1 MAERKNYHAYRKGN
15 KDSET
20 KRGHIHNDNVLS
32 AYMVRSGYDY
42 RHYMTLDAT
51 STRKGW
57 TTMRSPGAFQVK
69 AGDDIPYNQNAV
81 YFQAINGDIVLRAN
95 NGKILLDAEN
105 IQLIAKGG
113 NGQNGTILLE
123 SNEDI
128 TLNSK
133 NIRLNSD
140 SVCKFFSSGSMQIV
154 ADASM
159 DIYGGLVDC
168 ATGSSKIKKSKY
180 PSSIAKLHNKGN
192 FVV

>member
-1 MAERKNYHAYRKGN
+1 MPQKKNYWAHRKGTN
-15 KDSET
+15 NSET
-20 KRGHIHNDNVLS
+20 KRGHIHQDNVLS

-42 RHYMTLDAT
+42 RHYMTMDSDAHRT
-51 STRKGW
+51 GW
-57 TTMRSPGAFQVK
+57 TILRCPGAFNVK
-69 AGDDIPYNQNAV
+69 AGDDIPYNSNSI
-81 YFQAINGDIVLRAN
+81 YFEAINGDIVLKAK
-95 NGKILLDAEN
+95 NGRIKLDAEN

-113 NGQNGTILLE
+113 SNALGTILLE

-133 NIRLNSD
+133 NIKLNAD

-168 ATGSSKIKKSKY
+168 ATGSSKSKKSKY
-180 PSSIAKLHNKGN
+180 PSAIAKLHNKGN

>member
-1 MAERKNYHAYRKGN
+1 MPQTKNYHTHRKGT

-20 KRGHIHNDNVLS
+20 KRGHIHTDNVLS
-32 AYMVRSGYDY
+32 AYMVRSGWDY
-42 RHYMTLDAT
+42 RHYITLDAN

-81 YFQAINGDIVLRAN
+81 YVQAINGDIVLRAN

-113 NGQNGTILLE
+113 NGKNGTILLE

-133 NIRLNSD
+133 NIRLNAD
-140 SVCKFFSSGSMQIV
+140 SVCKFFSSGSLQCI
-154 ADASM
+154 ANGTM
-159 DIYGGLVDC
+159 DMYAGLADC
-168 ATGSSKIKKSKY
+168 ATGASKLKKPKGPNRAVS
-180 PSSIAKLHNKGN
+180 AARGKL
-192 FVV
+192 

>member
-1 MAERKNYHAYRKGN
+1 MAQIKSYHSHRKGT

-20 KRGHIHNDNVLS
+20 KRGHIHTDNVLS
-32 AYMVRSGYDY
+32 AYMVRSGWDY
-42 RHYMTLDAT
+42 RHYITLDAN

-57 TTMRSPGAFQVK
+57 TTMRCPGVFQVK
-69 AGDDIPYNQNAV
+69 AGDDIPYNQNSV

-113 NGQNGTILLE
+113 NGTNGTILLE

-133 NIRLNSD
+133 NIRLNAD
-140 SVCKFFSSGSMQIV
+140 SVCKFFSSGSLQCI
-154 ADASM
+154 ANGTM
-159 DIYGGLVDC
+159 DLYGGLVDC
-168 ATGSSKIKKSKY
+168 ATGASKIQKPKG
-180 PSSIAKLHNKGN
+180 PNRAIGGARGKL
-192 FVV
+192 

>member
-1 MAERKNYHAYRKGN
+1 MAERKNYHAHRKGT

-51 STRKGW
+51 SHRTGW
-57 TTMRSPGAFQVK
+57 TILRCPGAFNVK
-69 AGDDIPYNQNAV
+69 AGDDIPYNSNSI
-81 YFQAINGDIVLRAN
+81 YFEAINGDIVLKAK
-95 NGKILLDAEN
+95 NGRIKLDAEN

-113 NGQNGTILLE
+113 SNKAGTILLE

-133 NIRLNSD
+133 NIRLNAD
-140 SVCKFFSSGSMQIV
+140 SVCKFFSSGSLQCI
-154 ADASM
+154 ANGTM
-159 DIYGGLVDC
+159 DMYAGLADC
-168 ATGSSKIKKSKY
+168 ATGASKLKKPKG
-180 PSSIAKLHNKGN
+180 ANRAVGAARGKL
-192 FVV
+192 

>member
-1 MAERKNYHAYRKGN
+1 MPQIKNYHAHRKGT

-42 RHYMTLDAT
+42 RHYITLDAN

-81 YFQAINGDIVLRAN
+81 YLQAINGDIVLRAN

-113 NGQNGTILLE
+113 DGKNGTILLE

-133 NIRLNSD
+133 NIRLNAD
-140 SVCKFFSSGSMQIV
+140 SVCKFFSSGSLQCI
-154 ADASM
+154 ASGSM
-159 DIYGGLVDC
+159 DLYGGLVDC
-168 ATGSSKIKKSKY
+168 ATGASKLQKPKGANRAVGASRG
-180 PSSIAKLHNKGN
+180 KL
-192 FVV
+192 

>member
-1 MAERKNYHAYRKGN
+1 MAEKKNYHAHRKGT

-42 RHYMTLDAT
+42 RHYITLDAN

-133 NIRLNSD
+133 NIRLNAD
-140 SVCKFFSSGSMQIV
+140 SVCKFFSSGSMKIV

-168 ATGSSKIKKSKY
+168 ATGSSKVKK
-180 PSSIAKLHNKGN
+180 PKLPNAATLNNKPN
-192 FVV
+192 FVA